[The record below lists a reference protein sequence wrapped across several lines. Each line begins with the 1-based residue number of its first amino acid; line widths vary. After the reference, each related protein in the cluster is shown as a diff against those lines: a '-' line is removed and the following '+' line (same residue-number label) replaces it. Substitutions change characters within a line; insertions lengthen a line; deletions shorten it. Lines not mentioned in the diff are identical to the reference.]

1 MQCTGGGWTPCP
13 PPLTYKSM
21 QKRVNSLAR
30 KAKTLGRG
38 EGIPQV
44 IYTFVVVFYAVIG
57 TLRPD
62 LIESASSLASS
73 KADAIKTHHNDTELV
88 RNLRAKVSKQKS
100 YPPQSREIFTDP

>member
-1 MQCTGGGWTPCP
+1 ME
-13 PPLTYKSM
+13 
-21 QKRVNSLAR
+21 
-30 KAKTLGRG
+30 TLGSG
-38 EGIPQV
+38 EGILQA
-44 IYTFVVVFYAVIG
+44 IYTFVVVFYADIG

-88 RNLRAKVSKQKS
+88 RNLRAKVSTQKF